1 MPTKGKQIINLYVKD
16 FILLFKDKIFYGS
29 VLLFSITSI
38 ITTYYILDNNYNQ
51 IIINSLFWIILLFS
65 VTTAITTSLIKE
77 PYSNKIYYYSIVSPL
92 IYLISKILLN
102 ITLTL
107 IISFSSF
114 IIFYMFFGNFINNIL
129 LYIIAIVLN
138 NIGLSLIL
146 TFTSS
151 ITSYAKSSFILIA
164 ILSFPL
170 IIPVLIFTNK
180 IIQMTLYNTNFNY
193 TTIIQFILLNIL
205 ICFLILILFPYL
217 WKE

>member
-164 ILSFPL
+164 ILS
-170 IIPVLIFTNK
+170 
-180 IIQMTLYNTNFNY
+180 
-193 TTIIQFILLNIL
+193 
-205 ICFLILILFPYL
+205 
-217 WKE
+217 